1 MIRSTFA
8 GFTTAQLGMAA
19 SQRALDVVGQ
29 NITNINT
36 PGYTRQRLDIASLNV
51 QKGDFYNAKSN
62 IKVGYGVEMT
72 GVSQLRDPFLDSQYR
87 SQISKLGT
95 TDAHAAGFEQLT
107 PIFDEATMEGV
118 RAAFIS
124 LTSSLSTLSTQVGN
138 QENDTMVRS
147 NMQILLNLFRENSVK
162 LQDVRE
168 DMQMGFQTTDIADL
182 NKTLEN
188 IAELNT
194 SIKNSQILGN
204 PALEL
209 QDQRNQLLDELG
221 SFLPIT
227 VKYKNQEVGPGQY
240 VEVLHV
246 DFTDTLGEKHSL
258 ITDSRFARFDANVT
272 DTPVKLMLH
281 ESRGATTDIT
291 DILGSGTLKG
301 TLDFLNKSGD
311 FDGSDFKGLGYYEK
325 VLDGLVDT
333 LAKEFNK
340 ANVVKDADGNPVRV
354 TVADGEEVPAGYV
367 PSLDEMGNSLYAPPG
382 GSYFVNTGTA
392 AAPNY
397 EAVYVPAKDK
407 DGNDIKDSNGNLMY
421 TLNVEID
428 ENTTFYSA
436 IYTPGSTMVEITNP
450 AVIEKIL
457 NPQPVYEKM
466 NPLFETS
473 DGSTDFTAGNIKIA
487 AGWANGTYGITA
499 SNNYVVTDK
508 ETGSTANENILMM
521 VKLLEKD
528 ITFVAENTAGNDIT
542 FYKGSFHDCFANIEA
557 TLGIDYKSA
566 NTMLA
571 NQISVLNETAN
582 SRDAVSGVQLDEE
595 GMDLLHY
602 NQSYSAAAR
611 FLTTLDEA
619 LDKLINGTGVVG
631 R

>member
-36 PGYTRQRLDIASLNV
+36 PGYTKQRLDLASLNT

-62 IKVGYGVEMT
+62 IKVGFGVEIT
-72 GVSQLRDPFLDSQYR
+72 GISQLRDPFLDAQYR

-107 PIFDEATMEGV
+107 PIFDEATMDGV

-138 QENDTMVRS
+138 QEHDTMVRS

-168 DMQMGFQTTDIADL
+168 DMQMGFEVTDIADL
-182 NKTLEN
+182 NSMLKN
-188 IAELNT
+188 ISELNT
-194 SIKNSQILGN
+194 SIKNSQVLGN

-221 SFLPIT
+221 SYLPIS

-240 VEVLHV
+240 VEILNV
-246 DFTDTLGEKHSL
+246 DFTDTEGVKHSL
-258 ITDSRFARFDANVT
+258 ISDGLYGQFDADVLNQ
-272 DTPVKLMLH
+272 PVQLTLFEAK
-281 ESRGATTDIT
+281 GATSDVTEV
-291 DILGSGTLKG
+291 LGSGTLKG

-311 FDGSDFKGLGYYEK
+311 FDGTDFKGLGYYEK
-325 VLDGLVDT
+325 VLDSLVNT
-333 LAKEFNK
+333 LATKFNE
-340 ANVVKDADGNPVRV
+340 ANVV
-354 TVADGEEVPAGYV
+354 
-367 PSLDEMGNSLYAPPG
+367 LDENGKPTNLLNED
-382 GSYFVNTGTA
+382 GSVVESF
-392 AAPNY
+392 
-397 EAVYVPAKDK
+397 DK
-407 DGNDIKDSNGNLMY
+407 DGKPIYAIDPKTGDLLDGTNGN
-421 TLNVEID
+421 
-428 ENTTFYSA
+428 A
-436 IYTPGSTMVEITNP
+436 
-450 AVIEKIL
+450 K
-457 NPQPVYEKM
+457 VYAY
-466 NPLFETS
+466 PLFETS
-473 DGSTDFTAGNIKIA
+473 DGSTEFTAANIKIA
-487 AGWANGTYGITA
+487 TGWSNGSYGIRP
-499 SNNYVVTDK
+499 SNNYVTVDK
-508 ETGSTANENILMM
+508 DTGSTANENILNM

-528 ITFVAENTAGNDIT
+528 ISFSAKNSAGKDIT

>member
-36 PGYTRQRLDIASLNV
+36 PGYTRQRLDLASMNT
-51 QKGDFYNAKSN
+51 QKGDFYSAKSN
-62 IKVGYGVEMT
+62 IKVGFGVEMT
-72 GVSQLRDPFLDSQYR
+72 GVSQLRDPFLDAQYR

-138 QENDTMVRS
+138 QEHDTMVRS

-168 DMQMGFQTTDIADL
+168 DMQMGFETTDIADL
-182 NKTLEN
+182 NQTLKN

-194 SIKNSQILGN
+194 SIKNSQVLGN

-240 VEVLHV
+240 VEVLNV
-246 DFTDTLGEKHSL
+246 DFTDTQGVKHSL
-258 ITDSRFARFDANVT
+258 LSGGLYAQFDADVLNQ
-272 DTPVKLMLH
+272 PVELTLFDAK
-281 ESRGATTDIT
+281 GATADVTNV
-291 DILGSGTLKG
+291 LGSGTLKG
-301 TLDFLNKSGD
+301 TLDFLNKAGD
-311 FDGSDFKGLGYYEK
+311 FDGSDFKGLGYYEN
-325 VLDGLVDT
+325 VLDALVNT
-333 LAKEFNK
+333 FATEFNK
-340 ANVVKDADGNPVRV
+340 ANTVLGADGKPTNL
-354 TVADGEEVPAGYV
+354 T
-367 PSLDEMGNSLYAPPG
+367 DEKGNVIIP
-382 GSYFVNTGTA
+382 
-392 AAPNY
+392 
-397 EAVYVPAKDK
+397 KDK
-407 DGNDIKDSNGNLMY
+407 DGKPILAKDANGQPIVDANGQP
-421 TLNVEID
+421 
-428 ENTTFYSA
+428 
-436 IYTPGSTMVEITNP
+436 IY
-450 AVIEKIL
+450 A
-457 NPQPVYEKM
+457 Y
-466 NPLFETS
+466 PLFETN
-473 DGSTDFTAGNIKIA
+473 DGSAEFTASNIKIA
-487 AGWANGTYGITA
+487 AGWANGTYGIRP
-499 SNNYVVTDK
+499 SNNYVTLDK
-508 ETGSTANENILMM
+508 ETGSTANENILNM

-528 ITFVAENTAGNDIT
+528 ISFGAKNLAGNKIT
-542 FYKGSFHDCFANIEA
+542 FYNGSFHDCFANIEA

-571 NQISVLNETAN
+571 NQISVLNETSN

>member
-51 QKGDFYNAKSN
+51 QKGDFYNAKAN

-72 GVSQLRDPFLDSQYR
+72 GISQLRDPFLDSQYR

-147 NMQILLNLFRENSVK
+147 NMQILLNLFRENSVR

-188 IAELNT
+188 IAELNN

-227 VKYKNQEVGPGQY
+227 VKYKNQEVGPGQF

-246 DFTDTLGEKHSL
+246 NFTDTQGEKHAL

-272 DTPVKLMLH
+272 EVPVKLLLH
-281 ESRGATTDIT
+281 ESRGATTDVT

-340 ANVVKDADGNPVRV
+340 ANIVKDADGNPVRV
-354 TVADGEEVPAGYV
+354 TVAAGDEVPAGYV
-367 PSLDEMGNSLYAPPG
+367 PVTDEAGNPLYAPQS
-382 GSYFVNTGTA
+382 SYYVNTGTA

-397 EAVYVPAKDK
+397 EPVYVPAKDK
-407 DGNDIKDSNGNLMY
+407 DGNEMKDSDGNLLY
-421 TLNVEID
+421 TRNVEID
-428 ENTTFYSA
+428 ENTTFYGI
-436 IYTPGSTMVEITNP
+436 IYTPGSTMVEITDP
-450 AVIEKIL
+450 AKIEEVL
-457 NPQPVYEKM
+457 NPQSVYEKW
-466 NPLFETS
+466 NPLSE
-473 DGSTDFTAGNIKIA
+473 DFTAGNIKIA

-528 ITFVAENTAGNDIT
+528 ITFVAENSAGNDIT

>member
-36 PGYTRQRLDIASLNV
+36 PGYTRQRLDLASLNT

-62 IKVGYGVEMT
+62 IKVGFGVEIT
-72 GVSQLRDPFLDSQYR
+72 GISQLRDPFLDAQYR

-107 PIFDEATMEGV
+107 PIFDEATMDGV

-138 QENDTMVRS
+138 QEHDTMVRS

-168 DMQMGFQTTDIADL
+168 DMQMGFEVTDIADL
-182 NKTLEN
+182 NSMLKN
-188 IAELNT
+188 ISELNT
-194 SIKNSQILGN
+194 SIKNSQVLGN

-221 SFLPIT
+221 SYLPIS

-240 VEVLHV
+240 VEILNV
-246 DFTDTLGEKHSL
+246 DFTDTEGVKHSL
-258 ITDSRFARFDANVT
+258 ISDGLYGQFDADVLNQ
-272 DTPVKLMLH
+272 PVQLTLFEAK
-281 ESRGATTDIT
+281 GATSDVTEV
-291 DILGSGTLKG
+291 LGSGTLKG

-311 FDGSDFKGLGYYEK
+311 FDGTDFKGLGYYEK
-325 VLDGLVDT
+325 VLDSLVNT
-333 LAKEFNK
+333 LATKFNE
-340 ANVVKDADGNPVRV
+340 ANVV
-354 TVADGEEVPAGYV
+354 
-367 PSLDEMGNSLYAPPG
+367 LDENGKPTNLLNED
-382 GSYFVNTGTA
+382 GSVVESF
-392 AAPNY
+392 
-397 EAVYVPAKDK
+397 DK
-407 DGNDIKDSNGNLMY
+407 DGKPIYAIDPQTGDLLDGTNGN
-421 TLNVEID
+421 
-428 ENTTFYSA
+428 A
-436 IYTPGSTMVEITNP
+436 
-450 AVIEKIL
+450 K
-457 NPQPVYEKM
+457 VYAY
-466 NPLFETS
+466 PLFETS
-473 DGSTDFTAGNIKIA
+473 DGSTEFTAANIKIA
-487 AGWANGTYGITA
+487 TGWSNGSYGIRP
-499 SNNYVVTDK
+499 SNNYVTVDK
-508 ETGSTANENILMM
+508 DTGSTANENILNM

-528 ITFVAENTAGNDIT
+528 ISFSAKNSAGKDIT

>member
-36 PGYTRQRLDIASLNV
+36 PGYTRQRLDLASMNT
-51 QKGDFYNAKSN
+51 QKGDFYSAKAN
-62 IKVGYGVEMT
+62 IKVGFGVEMT
-72 GVSQLRDPFLDSQYR
+72 GVSQLRDPFLDAQYR

-107 PIFDEATMEGV
+107 PIFDEATMQGV

-138 QENDTMVRS
+138 QEHDTMVRS

-168 DMQMGFQTTDIADL
+168 DMQMGFETTDIADV
-182 NKTLEN
+182 NEMLEN

-194 SIKNSQILGN
+194 SIKNSQVLGN

-240 VEVLHV
+240 VEVLNV
-246 DFTDTLGEKHSL
+246 DFTDTEGVKHSL
-258 ITDSRFARFDANVT
+258 ISGGLFAQFDADVLNQ
-272 DTPVKLMLH
+272 PVELTLFDAK
-281 ESRGATTDIT
+281 GATADVTNV
-291 DILGSGTLKG
+291 LGSGTLKG

-311 FDGSDFKGLGYYEK
+311 FDGTDFKGLGYYEK
-325 VLDGLVDT
+325 VLDSLVDT
-333 LAKEFNK
+333 FAKAFNE
-340 ANVVKDADGNPVRV
+340 ANAVKDENGKLTN
-354 TVADGEEVPAGYV
+354 
-367 PSLDEMGNSLYAPPG
+367 LKDENGDDIIP
-382 GSYFVNTGTA
+382 
-392 AAPNY
+392 
-397 EAVYVPAKDK
+397 KDK
-407 DGNDIKDSNGNLMY
+407 DGNTIFAKDAQGQPM
-421 TLNVEID
+421 
-428 ENTTFYSA
+428 
-436 IYTPGSTMVEITNP
+436 TNP
-450 AVIEKIL
+450 
-457 NPQPVYEKM
+457 PVYAY
-466 NPLFETS
+466 PLFETI
-473 DGSTDFTAGNIKIA
+473 DGSADFTASNIKIA
-487 AGWANGTYGITA
+487 TGWANGTYGIRP
-499 SNNYVVTDK
+499 SNNYVTLDK
-508 ETGSTANENILMM
+508 EAGTTANENILNM

-528 ITFVAENTAGNDIT
+528 ITFAANNSAGNKIT

>member
-36 PGYTRQRLDIASLNV
+36 PGYTKQRLDLASLNT

-62 IKVGYGVEMT
+62 IKVGFGVEMT
-72 GVSQLRDPFLDSQYR
+72 GISQLRDPFLDAQYR

-138 QENDTMVRS
+138 QEHDTMVRS

-168 DMQMGFQTTDIADL
+168 DMQMGFEVTDIADL
-182 NKTLEN
+182 NGILKN
-188 IAELNT
+188 ISELNI
-194 SIKNSQILGN
+194 SIKNSQVLGN

-221 SFLPIT
+221 SYLPISI
-227 VKYKNQEVGPGQY
+227 KYKNQEVGPGQY
-240 VEVLHV
+240 VEVLNV
-246 DFTDTLGEKHSL
+246 NFTDTEGVKHSL
-258 ITDSRFARFDANVT
+258 ISDSLYAQFDADVLNQ
-272 DTPVKLMLH
+272 PVQLTLFEAK
-281 ESRGATTDIT
+281 GATSDVTEV
-291 DILGSGTLKG
+291 LGSGTLKG

-325 VLDGLVDT
+325 VLDSLVNT
-333 LAKEFNK
+333 LATKFNE
-340 ANVVKDADGNPVRV
+340 ANIVLDAQGKPTNMVDEDGNVII
-354 TVADGEEVPAGYV
+354 
-367 PSLDEMGNSLYAPPG
+367 S
-382 GSYFVNTGTA
+382 
-392 AAPNY
+392 
-397 EAVYVPAKDK
+397 KDK
-407 DGNDIKDSNGNLMY
+407 DGNEIYATDPTTGDLLDGTNG
-421 TLNVEID
+421 
-428 ENTTFYSA
+428 
-436 IYTPGSTMVEITNP
+436 P
-450 AVIEKIL
+450 K
-457 NPQPVYEKM
+457 VYAY
-466 NPLFETS
+466 PLFETS
-473 DGSTDFTAGNIKIA
+473 DGSGVFTAANIKIA
-487 AGWANGTYGITA
+487 SGWANGSYGIRP
-499 SNNYVVTDK
+499 SNNYVTVDK
-508 ETGSTANENILMM
+508 ETGSTANENILNM

-528 ITFVAENTAGNDIT
+528 ISFSAKNSAGKPIT

>member
-36 PGYTRQRLDIASLNV
+36 PGYTRQRLDLASMNT
-51 QKGDFYNAKSN
+51 QKGDFYSAKAN
-62 IKVGYGVEMT
+62 IKVGFGVEMT
-72 GVSQLRDPFLDSQYR
+72 GVSQLRDPFLDAQYR

-107 PIFDEATMEGV
+107 PIFDEATMQGV

-138 QENDTMVRS
+138 QEHDTMVRS
-147 NMQILLNLFRENSVK
+147 NMQILLNFFRENSVK

-168 DMQMGFQTTDIADL
+168 DMQMGFETTDIADV
-182 NKTLEN
+182 NEMLEN

-194 SIKNSQILGN
+194 SIKNSQVLGN

-240 VEVLHV
+240 VEVLNV
-246 DFTDTLGEKHSL
+246 DFTDTEGVKHSL
-258 ITDSRFARFDANVT
+258 ISGGLFAQFDADVLNQ
-272 DTPVKLMLH
+272 PVELTLFDAK
-281 ESRGATTDIT
+281 GATADVTNV
-291 DILGSGTLKG
+291 LGSGTLKG

-311 FDGSDFKGLGYYEK
+311 FDGTDFKGLGYYEK
-325 VLDGLVDT
+325 VLDSLVDT
-333 LAKEFNK
+333 FAKAFNE
-340 ANVVKDADGNPVRV
+340 ANAVKDENGNL
-354 TVADGEEVPAGYV
+354 TN
-367 PSLDEMGNSLYAPPG
+367 LKDENGDDIIP
-382 GSYFVNTGTA
+382 
-392 AAPNY
+392 
-397 EAVYVPAKDK
+397 KDK
-407 DGNDIKDSNGNLMY
+407 DGNTIYAKDNQGN
-421 TLNVEID
+421 D
-428 ENTTFYSA
+428 
-436 IYTPGSTMVEITNP
+436 MVGPPPTY
-450 AVIEKIL
+450 A
-457 NPQPVYEKM
+457 Y
-466 NPLFETS
+466 PLFETI
-473 DGSTDFTAGNIKIA
+473 DGSADFTASNIKIA
-487 AGWANGTYGITA
+487 TGWANGTYGIRP
-499 SNNYVVTDK
+499 SNNYVTLDK
-508 ETGSTANENILMM
+508 EAGTTANENILNM

-528 ITFVAENTAGNDIT
+528 ITFAANNSAGNKIT

>member
-51 QKGDFYNAKSN
+51 QKGDFYNAKAN

-72 GVSQLRDPFLDSQYR
+72 GISQLRDPFLDSQYR

-188 IAELNT
+188 IAELNN

-227 VKYKNQEVGPGQY
+227 VKYKNQEVGPGQF

-246 DFTDTLGEKHSL
+246 NFTDTQGEKHAL

-272 DTPVKLMLH
+272 EVPVKLLLH
-281 ESRGATTDIT
+281 ESRGATTDVT

-340 ANVVKDADGNPVRV
+340 ANIVKDADGNPVRV
-354 TVADGEEVPAGYV
+354 TVAAGDEVPAGYV
-367 PSLDEMGNSLYAPPG
+367 PVTDEAGNPLYAPQS
-382 GSYFVNTGTA
+382 SYYVNTGTA

-397 EAVYVPAKDK
+397 EPVYVPAKDK
-407 DGNDIKDSNGNLMY
+407 DGNEMKDSDGNLLY
-421 TLNVEID
+421 TRNVEID
-428 ENTTFYSA
+428 ENTTFYGI
-436 IYTPGSTMVEITNP
+436 IYTPGSTMVEITDP
-450 AVIEKIL
+450 AKIEEVL
-457 NPQPVYEKM
+457 NPQSVYEKW

-473 DGSTDFTAGNIKIA
+473 DGSEDFTAGNIKIA

-528 ITFVAENTAGNDIT
+528 ITFVAENSAGNDIT